1 MQDRVEAPF
10 KCICST
16 REKDKC
22 FPTHENHNKRK
33 VHEVGCKWFTLRKN
47 NTTDIEFWR
56 YKAHLRGENLLG

>member
-33 VHEVGCKWFTLRKN
+33 VHESVVN
-47 NTTDIEFWR
+47 D
-56 YKAHLRGENLLG
+56 LLCARIIQQI